1 MPTYVYKDL
10 ETGEL
15 YEFKQSMS
23 EEAYRHH
30 PKTGAPIKRLIS
42 PPAIAFK
49 GSGFY
54 VNDSR
59 SAGKGASSAAKK
71 SEGAATPASAS
82 SGGKSSGDS

>member
-30 PKTGAPIKRLIS
+30 PETGAAIKRLIS

-59 SAGKGASSAAKK
+59 SAGKSTGSTAKK
-71 SEGAATPASAS
+71 SESAAASAS
-82 SGGKSSGDS
+82 TKSGGEG